1 MKKRFLSFLIVM
13 CMFLINIPA
22 NATCSA
28 GINGNGTGGIY
39 IDINSAPYTTF
50 AGYSY
55 GEYAYTS
62 QGCAWF
68 ASARVNQLTGK
79 GNVIRSA
86 TNWWNNCGSYGF
98 SRGSTP
104 KAGSIICL
112 TKGGSEHVAI
122 IEKIEGSTA
131 YISEGGYGSAGA
143 SHGYCT
149 IRTVN
154 VSQIASQYATA
165 SFGGYSLLGYVYFGD
180 KTTTVTPPTGA
191 WIWSD
196 KTVAAV
202 GEEIAFN
209 YNATGATDFVL
220 GIDKVGVG
228 RVQTVD
234 IGTSDW
240 YRTSFSEPG
249 TYTIYAMCC
258 NSAGHMD
265 SNYITFTIVSPEKSR
280 SVAGDFNGD
289 GLDDYATL
297 FDYGNGRIQWHVF
310 LSTGSGF
317 SEEIW
322 RESLSDYGYYASCT
336 SGRVAAGDFDGDG
349 KDDVA
354 VMYDYSTGSE
364 IHVFLSTGSSF
375 KSWQSWYSDR
385 TSYKSSHVTGRF
397 VAGDFNGDG
406 KDDIATMYDYTDGS
420 EIHVFLSTG
429 SSFKG
434 WQSWYSDKTS
444 YKSSCIDDRM
454 VAGDFNGDG
463 KDDIAIMYAYD
474 TYNTHMH
481 VFLSTGTSFKG
492 WDTWYKDT
500 TSYSVNCVNG
510 RITAGDFN
518 GDGKDDIATMYDYG
532 DSKCEMHVFL
542 SNGKKFE
549 GWYDWSEDTSFS
561 ANAVTSRFVAGDFN
575 GDGRCDVAAMYDY
588 DRTYVIFHM
597 YISEGTKFN
606 HEWWNKIDN
615 YNANRIS
622 NTVGYSDSYS
632 ATFKFTKKDITP
644 TVKPT
649 AIATAIPTAKPTATA
664 IPTAKPTPTVK
675 PTVTPTP
682 TETPYDGLAVTAK
695 KVTAK
700 AGSEVEIPISISKN
714 PGIAGFKFKI
724 SYDKSVLIPISI
736 TKGSAFGNG
745 TLNSNINQG
754 GDLSNLDEV
763 TAYWSNPSN
772 VSADGE
778 MFTVKFKVSDNATD
792 GTYPITLTYEDGDIT
807 NQTFDNINPKIING
821 AVTLT
826 KVKKGDIYEDGV
838 VNTKDG
844 VLLSQYLAKWNIN
857 FTENQMTAADVYED
871 GVVNTKDGVKLS
883 QVLAKWDNVTLSSE
897 ISASADGIAVSIP
910 NIDTN
915 AGEYVDVP
923 VTLSKNSGIA
933 GFNFNIN
940 YDTSALTPVSITAG
954 DILSDGTFTS
964 NLLQDIN
971 LSHLECVT
979 AYWNN
984 PSNITDNGTLFTI
997 RFKVNENASG
1007 ILPITVTYNDGD
1019 ICNQEFENINA
1030 DITNGAINVSAS
1042 VAGKYYEIASAKITN
1057 VSGEEV
1063 DTIPQNG
1070 NFTVNATINELAK
1083 YSGNA
1088 KLYCVL
1094 YDDNDLL
1101 VSITNADIS
1110 DKTNYEFAIPN
1121 INKNIAKIKLFVWN
1135 TFSGMKPLSD
1145 CVAIE

>member
-1 MKKRFLSFLIVM
+1 MLDFKPFQTVKISTVISYKYLKSLFF
-13 CMFLINIPA
+13 
-22 NATCSA
+22 
-28 GINGNGTGGIY
+28 
-39 IDINSAPYTTF
+39 
-50 AGYSY
+50 YSY
-55 GEYAYTS
+55 
-62 QGCAWF
+62 F
-68 ASARVNQLTGK
+68 P
-79 GNVIRSA
+79 I
-86 TNWWNNCGSYGF
+86 
-98 SRGSTP
+98 
-104 KAGSIICL
+104 
-112 TKGGSEHVAI
+112 
-122 IEKIEGSTA
+122 
-131 YISEGGYGSAGA
+131 
-143 SHGYCT
+143 
-149 IRTVN
+149 
-154 VSQIASQYATA
+154 
-165 SFGGYSLLGYVYFGD
+165 
-180 KTTTVTPPTGA
+180 PPQ
-191 WIWSD
+191 
-196 KTVAAV
+196 
-202 GEEIAFN
+202 
-209 YNATGATDFVL
+209 
-220 GIDKVGVG
+220 
-228 RVQTVD
+228 QTH
-234 IGTSDW
+234 
-240 YRTSFSEPG
+240 E
-249 TYTIYAMCC
+249 A
-258 NSAGHMD
+258 
-265 SNYITFTIVSPEKSR
+265 
-280 SVAGDFNGD
+280 
-289 GLDDYATL
+289 
-297 FDYGNGRIQWHVF
+297 
-310 LSTGSGF
+310 
-317 SEEIW
+317 
-322 RESLSDYGYYASCT
+322 
-336 SGRVAAGDFDGDG
+336 
-349 KDDVA
+349 
-354 VMYDYSTGSE
+354 
-364 IHVFLSTGSSF
+364 
-375 KSWQSWYSDR
+375 
-385 TSYKSSHVTGRF
+385 SHVTGRF

-463 KDDIAIMYAYD
+463 KDDIATMYAYD

-510 RITAGDFN
+510 RMTAGDFN

-736 TKGSAFGNG
+736 SKGSAFGNG

-940 YDTSALTPVSITAG
+940 YVDDRLAKVITKILSKMLFNLAVNNNNRGSIPFHIIIEEAHRYVQKDKDT
-954 DILSDGTFTS
+954 DILGYNIFDRITKEGRKYGVFLGLITQRPSELSDTAISQCS
-964 NLLQDIN
+964 NFIILRTLHPKDLQYIK
-971 LSHLECVT
+971 EMV
-979 AYWNN
+979 
-984 PSNITDNGTLFTI
+984 
-997 RFKVNENASG
+997 
-1007 ILPITVTYNDGD
+1007 
-1019 ICNQEFENINA
+1019 
-1030 DITNGAINVSAS
+1030 
-1042 VAGKYYEIASAKITN
+1042 
-1057 VSGEEV
+1057 
-1063 DTIPQNG
+1063 
-1070 NFTVNATINELAK
+1070 
-1083 YSGNA
+1083 
-1088 KLYCVL
+1088 
-1094 YDDNDLL
+1094 
-1101 VSITNADIS
+1101 
-1110 DKTNYEFAIPN
+1110 PN
-1121 INKNIAKIKLFVWN
+1121 ISTEVVQQLKSLQPGNCIAFGSAFKIPISMHVEFPNPAPNSNNVD
-1135 TFSGMKPLSD
+1135 LST
-1145 CVAIE
+1145 IWYQ